1 MSTPTP
7 THEYSRLNP
16 DDEDGDVPV
25 PPEAPTTRSR
35 RALITKRFLWLVA
48 SLLIILGFLQFA
60 HYIPSDHNR
69 DELSVNDTSS
79 IEKGSQKPEHM
90 HGKLNVA

>member
-1 MSTPTP
+1 MS

-16 DDEDGDVPV
+16 DDEDGDVPT

-35 RALITKRFLWLVA
+35 GALISTRLIWLVVP
-48 SLLIILGFLQFA
+48 LLIILGFLQFG
-60 HYIPSDHNR
+60 HWSPSGHHR

-79 IEKGSQKPEHM
+79 IEKGTPETEAM